1 MTSNPDEENL
11 RKFLEEVF
19 QGQLPPGA
27 LDGMDLGELAQQ
39 AGLPSDP
46 AMLRMAALQ
55 MQSLF
60 AAGGDGPVN
69 WKIGHDLAR
78 QVASGTV
85 TMVPGNALPQAGG
98 TSIGTQGDP
107 QVTPETE
114 RALTE
119 AGNVAAMWLAS
130 ETSFDV
136 VSTSVECWS
145 RGTWVN
151 RTLPRWQK
159 IVEPVAQYMAEAIGD
174 AMAKQLGAAGADNP
188 LAAMGMGDPRDMM
201 KKMGGTM
208 FGLQF
213 GHAIGSIARDALGVT
228 DLSLPLWSL
237 YNPVI
242 VPANV
247 DDLLH
252 DTDLDT
258 NAAHIFLTAREI
270 AHQTLF
276 KSAPW
281 LPEHLF
287 TAVEGYARGITLDL
301 SSLEEKMQ
309 DFDVSNPSSLSA
321 ISPEE
326 MFTFTRDESQ
336 ERALTELTTTLALI
350 EGWVDL
356 VVTRSLDGKLPR
368 VDAMRELMRRR
379 RATGGQAED
388 MLTHLVG
395 IDVRPRLVREA
406 YAWWESVLDT
416 EGMDGRDNVW
426 AHPDLLPSPEVLS
439 GKPQAPQTP
448 TTDDDADG
456 DGLPDLPAFTSMN
469 AASPEFDE
477 ELRKLLDGDLPDAPS
492 EADTSGKSDSST
504 ESDGP
509 GESDGSD
516 ASDSSGKSDGSGE
529 SDDSDDPDDPGDLSG
544 PTPDGQR

>member
-27 LDGMDLGELAQQ
+27 LEGMDLGELAKQ
-39 AGLPSDP
+39 AGLPTDP
-46 AMLRMAALQ
+46 AMLKMAAMQ
-55 MQSLF
+55 MQALF
-60 AAGGDGPVN
+60 AQGGDGPVN

-85 TMVPGNALPQAGG
+85 TMLPGNALPATGG
-98 TSIGTQGDP
+98 TAIGTAGDP
-107 QVTPETE
+107 QVSDDTD
-114 RALTE
+114 RMLAQ
-119 AGNVAAMWLAS
+119 AGNVAAMWLADQ
-130 ETSFDV
+130 TAFDV

-174 AMAKQLGAAGADNP
+174 AMATQMGDVESGGQ
-188 LAAMGMGDPRDMM
+188 LAAMGLGDPRALM

-247 DDLLH
+247 DDLLE
-252 DTDLDT
+252 DTDLDK

-287 TAVEGYARGITLDL
+287 TAIEGYARGITLDL
-301 SSLEEKMQ
+301 SSLEEKMR
-309 DFDVSNPSSLSA
+309 DVDMSDPRAMSAVNPHD
-321 ISPEE
+321 
-326 MFTFTRDESQ
+326 MFTFTRDANQ
-336 ERALTELTTTLALI
+336 ERALVELTTTLALI

-356 VVTRSLDGKLPR
+356 VVTRALSEKLPR
-368 VDAMRELMRRR
+368 VDAMRELIRRR

-388 MLTHLVG
+388 MLAHLVG
-395 IDVRPRLVREA
+395 IDVRPRLVKEA
-406 YAWWESVLDT
+406 FAWWESVLDT
-416 EGMDGRDNVW
+416 EGIEGRDKVW
-426 AHPDLLPSPEVLS
+426 AHPDLLPSAEILS
-439 GKPQAPQTP
+439 GRPQAPHTP
-448 TTDDDADG
+448 VPTEDADG
-456 DGLPDLPAFTSMN
+456 DGMPDLPAFTSMN
-469 AASPEFDE
+469 AASPDFDE
-477 ELRKLLDGDLPDAPS
+477 ELRKLLDGDLPEAPNGG
-492 EADTSGKSDSST
+492 EKGEDPADG
-504 ESDGP
+504 DGD
-509 GESDGSD
+509 DGD
-516 ASDSSGKSDGSGE
+516 PNSSGGA
-529 SDDSDDPDDPGDLSG
+529 
-544 PTPDGQR
+544 RA